1 MFAFTHK
8 SENSLIVLIVLSGY
22 CNPNQFDILIYH
34 KSYIKS
40 EKTIATNLASQ
51 TILKILL
58 IEVINQPS
66 LSQPR
71 APGKVLR
78 NLSCDSVPV
87 PASTQTPR
95 TCRRPVCNPRVFLR
109 SFSYRK
115 RWNMMKTIE
124 TKHQV
129 DDWLILMIGVPQVLK
144 WLWLA

>member
-8 SENSLIVLIVLSGY
+8 SENSPIVLIVLSGY

-51 TILKILL
+51 TILNILL

-95 TCRRPVCNPRVFLR
+95 TCRRPVVQPKGFFAEL
-109 SFSYRK
+109 FIQEK
-115 RWNMMKTIE
+115 MKHDQNNG
-124 TKHQV
+124 KNHQV
-129 DDWLILMIGVPQVLK
+129 DD
-144 WLWLA
+144 